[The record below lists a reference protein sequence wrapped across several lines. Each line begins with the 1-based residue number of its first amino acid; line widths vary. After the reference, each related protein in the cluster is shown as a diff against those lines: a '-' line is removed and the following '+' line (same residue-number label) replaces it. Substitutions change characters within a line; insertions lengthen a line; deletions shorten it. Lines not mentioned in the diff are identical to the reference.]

1 MASKNYGSF
10 YSSPIDSEM
19 NYPVYP
25 CGMMS
30 YEHDNGFMHPDR
42 SGRQFAA
49 RDIEK
54 EIEELKKK
62 GKPYFSFLDKEHVY

>member
-1 MASKNYGSF
+1 
-10 YSSPIDSEM
+10 
-19 NYPVYP
+19 
-25 CGMMS
+25 MMS
-30 YEHDNGFMHPDR
+30 YEHDSGFMHPDR